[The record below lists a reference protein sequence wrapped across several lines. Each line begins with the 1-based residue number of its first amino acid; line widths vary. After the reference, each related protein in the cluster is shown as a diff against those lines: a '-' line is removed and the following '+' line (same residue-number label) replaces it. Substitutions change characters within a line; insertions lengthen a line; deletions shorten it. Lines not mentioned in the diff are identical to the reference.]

1 MYQYNII
8 YEVCFKKYRKGMRGA
23 LSYKTI
29 NNRVRKVLEDLGERD
44 RHLLILLATYRS
56 VSRIARMEDMSVKK
70 LNSKLNIALN
80 HLVTPAN
87 VTYITGN
94 KMFKHTGK
102 PLTSYNFS
110 TRTLNA
116 LRKKSNI
123 TTDDDLK
130 AWLKYGDSNL
140 FRLPGCGI
148 VAIRQIIDIMY
159 KLRD

>member
-1 MYQYNII
+1 
-8 YEVCFKKYRKGMRGA
+8 
-23 LSYKTI
+23 
-29 NNRVRKVLEDLGERD
+29 
-44 RHLLILLATYRS
+44 
-56 VSRIARMEDMSVKK
+56 
-70 LNSKLNIALN
+70 
-80 HLVTPAN
+80 
-87 VTYITGN
+87 
-94 KMFKHTGK
+94 MFKHTGK

-130 AWLKYGDSNL
+130 AWLKYGDLNL